1 MIKENDMKVRLV
13 QILILNQNQNQLK
26 IHIFKVISNSELELS
41 FVKNI

>member
-1 MIKENDMKVRLV
+1 MIRLV

-26 IHIFKVISNSELELS
+26 IHIFQVISNSELELS

>member
-26 IHIFKVISNSELELS
+26 IHIFQVISNSKLELS

>member
-1 MIKENDMKVRLV
+1 MIRLV

-26 IHIFKVISNSELELS
+26 IHIFQVISNSELELN